1 MNPFLLLLV
10 SYLLGAIPTSFW
22 VGKAFHGV
30 DLRAAGSGNLG
41 ATNTYRVLGW
51 KAAVPVLVVDVTKGW
66 LPVWLFPAID
76 AEGAAWSW
84 ALAYGAVAIVGHVFS
99 VWVRFRG
106 GKGVATSAGVFL
118 ALAPWGVLVGLLVF
132 GVTVAATRL
141 VSLGSILAA
150 VSLPAAVVWLPSAG
164 PPDARPTLL
173 WFTTGLAVFVVWA
186 HRSNLRRILRGE
198 EPRIDRERRARAGV
212 KRQSAGVDPPHQPG
226 SGP

>member
-22 VGKAFHGV
+22 VGKFFHGV
-30 DLRAAGSGNLG
+30 DLRTAGSGNLG

-51 KAAVPVLVVDVTKGW
+51 KAALPVLVVDVTKGW
-66 LPVWLFPAID
+66 LPVWLFPVLD

-84 ALAYGAVAIVGHVFS
+84 ALAYGAMAIVGHVFS

-132 GVTVAATRL
+132 AVTVAATRL

-150 VSLPAAVVWLPSAG
+150 LSLPAAVVWLPSAG
-164 PPDARPTLL
+164 PPGARPTLL
-173 WFTTGLAVFVVWA
+173 WFTTALAIFVVWA
-186 HRSNLRRILRGE
+186 HRSNLRRILRGQ

-212 KRQSAGVDPPHQPG
+212 ERQSADVDPPHQPG
-226 SGP
+226 STP